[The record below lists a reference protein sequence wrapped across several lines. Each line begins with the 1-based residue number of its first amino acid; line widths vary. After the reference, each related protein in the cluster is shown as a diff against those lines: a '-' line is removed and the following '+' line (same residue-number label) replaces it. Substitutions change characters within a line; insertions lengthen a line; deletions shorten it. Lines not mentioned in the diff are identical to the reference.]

1 MLYIH
6 HVILIDI
13 VIYITIYLLLRR
25 TLYNKSVPKGN
36 FIFACILIML
46 FCLYPAWGGDF
57 FHYRDSFFSIKQNGY
72 TNMEVPYQYI
82 IKDIV
87 DTYFQF
93 RLIVW
98 GFALLLFYYTQKL
111 LPVPIVLCSVIFC
124 LMFLPRFSYARVS
137 LAMSMIYLGLSVAV
151 YKKSSINLLIGLAIL
166 GVSYFFHKSALFGIS
181 VSIISFFMAD
191 ILNKRTVFIFALLYP
206 ILMYIVPLAL
216 SEFMLMDFSDEVVYI
231 GKGQMYL
238 ENDFTENYGL
248 GKNIEEGLLRATLY
262 GVLILYALLH
272 IKSKYE
278 YLPRAIKVFS
288 TSAFLSV
295 FIASVFA
302 FDWGMNTYT
311 VYNRFMYFAMIPS
324 SVLLAY
330 CLSNKVC
337 LKFTKFVVILGAI
350 AAFYALIYRF
360 YGASSSPML
369 FNI

>member
-6 HVILIDI
+6 YVILIDI
-13 VIYITIYLLLRR
+13 VIYITIYFLIKEALHH
-25 TLYNKSVPKGN
+25 KMVPKGN
-36 FIFACILIML
+36 IILAGILIML
-46 FCLYPAWGGDF
+46 FCLYPAWGGDY
-57 FHYRDSFFSIKQNGY
+57 FHYRDSFLSIKKNGY
-72 TNMEVPYQYI
+72 TNMEIPYQYI

-98 GFALLLFYYTQKL
+98 GSALLLLYYTQKL
-111 LPVPIVLCSVIFC
+111 LPVPIVLYFVIFC

-137 LAMSMIYLGLSVAV
+137 LAMSMIYLGLAVLV
-151 YKKSSINLLIGLAIL
+151 YKKSLINILIGFVII

-181 VSIISFFMAD
+181 VSIISFLTAN
-191 ILNKRTVFIFALLYP
+191 ILNKRAVIIFALLYP
-206 ILMYIVPLAL
+206 VLMYIVPIAL

-248 GKNIEEGLLRATLY
+248 GKNLEEGLLRATLY
-262 GVLILYALLH
+262 GVLILYAVLH

-278 YLPRAIKVFS
+278 YLPRAIKVFG
-288 TSAFLSV
+288 TSAFLAI
-295 FIASVFA
+295 FTASVFA

-324 SVLLAY
+324 TVLLAY

-337 LKFTKFVVILGAI
+337 FKFAKFVVFLGAI
-350 AAFYALIYRF
+350 SAFYALIYRF
-360 YGASSSPML
+360 YGASSSPMS
-369 FNI
+369 FNL